1 MEQLLLIIQQIYE
14 ILALLNDYSQDEREE
29 LVKGYQRFL
38 FDTGDL
44 LHRLDNIVEERTPWG
59 WKIEWGSQ
67 PWQIRTFRQQGGLTL
82 QAGWEDKV
90 DSGLDLFR
98 TSPVVIPQ
106 SSARGNRFQ
115 TLTPVDLDALGSEPV
130 KPDVDTDICKVA
142 YIQHERLLAFHE
154 QVANDSSSSS
164 SIEGANEPN
173 KPPIGEED
181 TDLDSMPELEDETN
195 LDNIEIPVW
204 LIPQGVILTFRGRRI
219 TFEREQGPPWREVL
233 AQMIEEQ
240 D

>member
-14 ILALLNDYSQDEREE
+14 ILDLLNSYPQDEREE

-38 FDTGDL
+38 FETNDL
-44 LHRLDNIVEERTPWG
+44 LQRLDNIVEGRTPWG

-82 QAGWEDKV
+82 QAGWEDKF

-98 TSPVVIPQ
+98 ASPVVISQ
-106 SSARGNRFQ
+106 SLVSENRFQ
-115 TLTPVDLDALGSEPV
+115 ILTPVDLDALGSEPA
-130 KPDVDTDICKVA
+130 KPDVITDICKVGS
-142 YIQHERLLAFHE
+142 IQHERLLAFHE
-154 QVANDSSSSS
+154 QVSNGSSSSS
-164 SIEGANEPN
+164 SIEGANELN
-173 KPPIGEED
+173 EPPIGEED

>member
-1 MEQLLLIIQQIYE
+1 MQ
-14 ILALLNDYSQDEREE
+14 
-29 LVKGYQRFL
+29 
-38 FDTGDL
+38 
-44 LHRLDNIVEERTPWG
+44 RLDNIVEGRTPWG

-67 PWQIRTFRQQGGLTL
+67 PWQKRTFRQQVGLTL
-82 QAGWEDKV
+82 QAGWEDRF

-98 TSPVVIPQ
+98 ALPVTIPQ
-106 SSARGNRFQ
+106 ELVSETRFQ
-115 TLTPVDLDALGSEPV
+115 ILTPVDLDALGSEPA
-130 KPDVDTDICKVA
+130 KPDVITDICKA
-142 YIQHERLLAFHE
+142 GSIQHEKLLAFHE
-154 QVANDSSSSS
+154 QVSNGSSSSS
-164 SIEGANEPN
+164 SIGDANELN
-173 KPPIGEED
+173 EPPIGEED

-204 LIPQGVILTFRGRRI
+204 LIPHGVILTFRGRQI

>member
-1 MEQLLLIIQQIYE
+1 M
-14 ILALLNDYSQDEREE
+14 
-29 LVKGYQRFL
+29 
-38 FDTGDL
+38 
-44 LHRLDNIVEERTPWG
+44 
-59 WKIEWGSQ
+59 
-67 PWQIRTFRQQGGLTL
+67 

-90 DSGLDLFR
+90 DSGQDLFR

-106 SSARGNRFQ
+106 SLVSANRFQ
-115 TLTPVDLDALGSEPV
+115 TLTPVDLDALGNEPA
-130 KPDVDTDICKVA
+130 KPGVITDICKVGS
-142 YIQHERLLAFHE
+142 IQHERLLAFHE
-154 QVANDSSSSS
+154 QVSNGSISSS
-164 SIEGANEPN
+164 SIEGANELN
-173 KPPIGEED
+173 EPPIGEED

-219 TFEREQGPPWREVL
+219 TFEREQGPPWREFL

>member
-14 ILALLNDYSQDEREE
+14 ILALLSNYSQDEREE

-38 FDTGDL
+38 FDTDDL
-44 LHRLDNIVEERTPWG
+44 LHRLNNIVEGRTPWG

-82 QAGWEDKV
+82 QAGWEDKI

-98 TSPVVIPQ
+98 TSPIEI
-106 SSARGNRFQ
+106 SHSLASENRFQ
-115 TLTPVDLDALGSEPV
+115 TLTPIDLDALGSEPAELDTV
-130 KPDVDTDICKVA
+130 TDICKRA
-142 YIQHERLLAFHE
+142 SIQHERLLAFHE
-154 QVANDSSSSS
+154 RVASDSSSSS
-164 SIEGANEPN
+164 SIEDANELN
-173 KPPIGEED
+173 EPPIGEED
-181 TDLDSMPELEDETN
+181 TDLDSMPELEDEPN